1 MNMPLSYHSVGNDAA
16 GDAPMTL
23 HPYTLVHD
31 RMEGGGK
38 SGCRWSIALQQ
49 LCSAHSLNKTK
60 KEGRGITMSKIQV
73 QGIHHITFVGSNR
86 EAIIDFYE
94 GILGMPLVIDQP
106 NLDVPG
112 ETHLYFDAGDGR
124 LVTFFVR
131 PTREND
137 PTPNP
142 EGIGNLHHLAL
153 TVSRSTYTQ
162 VAQRLNERGIW
173 NTGNIDRGFMDS
185 IYFRDPNGQLLE
197 LACYKFVPPEGY
209 TYGDVLVTAQ
219 RIRMAAGAPFIHD
232 EHLAD
237 AIAELIGRKAISL
250 TGTELPKAEEA
261 KSAPT
266 KEKEGEVELEIS

>member
-1 MNMPLSYHSVGNDAA
+1 
-16 GDAPMTL
+16 
-23 HPYTLVHD
+23 
-31 RMEGGGK
+31 
-38 SGCRWSIALQQ
+38 
-49 LCSAHSLNKTK
+49 
-60 KEGRGITMSKIQV
+60 MSKIQV

-86 EAIIDFYE
+86 EATIDFYE
-94 GILGMPLVIDQP
+94 GIIGMPLVIDQP

-137 PTPNP
+137 PTANP

-162 VAQRLNERGIW
+162 VSQRLNERSIW

-197 LACYKFVPPEGY
+197 MACYKFVPPEGY
-209 TYGDVLVTAQ
+209 SIAEVLATAH
-219 RIRMAAGAPFIHD
+219 RLRVSAGAYSIQ
-232 EHLAD
+232 ETHLAD
-237 AIAELIGRKAISL
+237 AIAELTQRKANSI
-250 TGTELPKAEEA
+250 TEVILA
-261 KSAPT
+261 
-266 KEKEGEVELEIS
+266 